1 MNIFNNIIST
11 CIEINTIT
19 HHDELY
25 IENERLTKY
34 FGGICL
40 FKKRNG
46 ICQNRDTFLIQS
58 INKCICYS
66 HIIRRKDK
74 VLRIIDFHKKFN
86 VYVKKLFIHINDKNK
101 YISILK
107 DILLLMITHKKYKHT
122 LNNFFNIVNNYINN
136 FEITD
141 IEYNQLLEY
150 YIFN

>member
-1 MNIFNNIIST
+1 MNIFNYIIST
-11 CIEINTIT
+11 NIKINTIT
-19 HHDELY
+19 YDKLY

-34 FGGICL
+34 YGGLCL
-40 FKKRNG
+40 FKKING
-46 ICQNRDTFLIQS
+46 NCQNKDTFLIQS
-58 INKCICYS
+58 INKCVCSS

-74 VLRIIDFHKKFN
+74 LMKIIIFHKTFN
-86 VYVKKLFIHINDKNK
+86 MYVKKLFIYTNDQKK
-101 YISILK
+101 YILVLK
-107 DILLLMITHKKYKHT
+107 DILLLMIAHKKYKHT